1 MDMFKALPGDMVLS
15 KIDLKNGAV
24 GFVPEDWEDVAVTGH
39 FAVYRLDAS
48 RLLPGFLH
56 RLIQTDFFK
65 LHLWRHKVGAEGRK
79 EVKLDFF
86 ESVAIPLPLIVVQ
99 EAIVNNWQTA
109 IAEAARAEAQAAQ
122 LEKQAQTDFLHALGL
137 RAAEELKPRRAFAV
151 HWSAIG
157 RWGAA
162 LNQTDGRLDVADGKY
177 PVARLADLIADL
189 ENGWSPKC
197 LDRPA
202 EKDEWSVLKLGAVS
216 FGTFNPRQN
225 KALPATLKPDP
236 RIEVKPGDWLMSR
249 ANIARL
255 VGACALVQKDV
266 PARLILCDKIFRA
279 VWQRDQETI
288 ALPAYLDAALKIQHL
303 RQQIESALTGTSP
316 TMKNISK
323 PSLLA
328 LRLPCPPVDVQKNLV
343 QHLNSAQQSARNHR
357 AQASQLRATAKREIE
372 AALLG
377 EALPTA
383 ETAQS
388 DD

>member
-1 MDMFKALPGDMVLS
+1 MPDTVS
-15 KIDLKNGAV
+15 KIAVSAEYPVYDLNQNKI
-24 GFVPEDWEDVAVTGH
+24 VPA
-39 FAVYRLDAS
+39 FLDLVL
-48 RLLPGFLH
+48 RC
-56 RLIQTDFFK
+56 DYFK
-65 LHLWRHKVGAEGRK
+65 KV
-79 EVKLDFF
+79 LDGLAHGGGTKTRIHP
-86 ESVAIPLPLIVVQ
+86 EQLEAMKIPLPPIAVQ
-99 EAIVNNWQTA
+99 KTIINRWQTA

-137 RAAEELKPRRAFAV
+137 RAAEELKPHRAFAV
-151 HWSAIG
+151 HWSNIG

-162 LNQTDGRLDVADGKY
+162 LNQTDGRLNVADGTY

-225 KALPATLKPDP
+225 KALPATLKPEP

-266 PARLILCDKIFRA
+266 PARLMLCDKIFRA
-279 VWQRDQETI
+279 LWQRDQETI
-288 ALPAYLDAALKIQHL
+288 ALPAYLDATLKIPHL

-328 LRLPCPPVDVQKNLV
+328 LRLPPVDVQKYLV
-343 QHLNSAQQSARNHR
+343 QHLDAAQQSARSHR
-357 AQASQLRATAKREIE
+357 ARASQLRAIAKRETEAVLLGQALPEAE
-372 AALLG
+372 AA
-377 EALPTA
+377 
-383 ETAQS
+383 
-388 DD
+388 